1 MICTFILSFSTSIR
15 GDPSALEDYEG
26 GRDYD
31 SLKAFAQE
39 NLKPVCS
46 PKNIDLCDADKK
58 AEIQKY
64 QSMDPKELAKLIEEK
79 EAELEKTEKDFEAF
93 IEGLQKQ
100 FEDEMKVKDE
110 KVKTIKAS
118 GLGLMKA
125 VKASASAGKDE
136 L

>member
-1 MICTFILSFSTSIR
+1 LNNLNAERNR

-26 GRDYD
+26 ARDYD

-39 NLKPVCS
+39 NLKPMCS
-46 PKNIDLCDADKK
+46 PKNIDLCEADKK

-64 QSMDPKELAKLIEEK
+64 QAMDAKELEKLIEEK
-79 EAELEKTEKDFEAF
+79 EAELEKTEKDFEVF

-100 FEDEMKVKDE
+100 FEDEMKVKEE
-110 KVKTIKAS
+110 KVKAIKAS

-125 VKASASAGKDE
+125 VKASAPSGKDE